1 MLAPLATLTFLI
13 GLWLVVKL
21 GLDLFAEEG
30 LKIAAAFAGRS
41 LLARPRQSVHPIS
54 VRFQQRAGSV
64 PRPLRVQP
72 TQRAAA

>member
-21 GLDLFAEEG
+21 GLDLFAHDG
-30 LKIAAAFAGRS
+30 AKIAAALAGRS
-41 LLARPRQSVHPIS
+41 LLARPRQSVRPIS

-64 PRPLRVQP
+64 PRPVCVQP
-72 TQRAAA
+72 TWRAAA